1 MRNFVSLR
9 GSFDHSAARR
19 GISPPAGGEFLSQRW
34 ERNQRIAGGRL
45 RMDTSCPYSPYP
57 RSPITGVIPWS
68 RQNPSGAQN
77 LSDTLNPRRATG
89 PWVCKICFWCGSAS
103 APQFTEPTRPVRF
116 PPKGRPHGAA
126 PFPSCMF
133 LLFQFPKMD
142 LNELANVAR
151 YGIGIFLC
159 QFFDFLVTI
168 FCQPYT
174 DIFLILHHNHPTS
187 F

>member
-1 MRNFVSLR
+1 MYC
-9 GSFDHSAARR
+9 AARR
-19 GISPPAGGEFLSQRW
+19 GDFAACGRRASFWMPRKKPKRHQGAGSDGHCVPIFARPLAPLYGERPSEKFNR
-34 ERNQRIAGGRL
+34 
-45 RMDTSCPYSPYP
+45 T
-57 RSPITGVIPWS
+57 
-68 RQNPSGAQN
+68 SGAQN